1 MFKANGDYIYFN
13 FYKFKNVSLKIEP
26 KTLELTK
33 SINTKYRVDSQSQN
47 IILWFYSELFIIKNQ
62 PTSTKVTTYNA
73 DHTENSLYLKRIE
86 TNFLEML
93 FQGSFIIF
101 QGGLV
106 TISKYLDTSKRPE
119 ISKKRLVKIG
129 PELFE

>member
-47 IILWFYSELFIIKNQ
+47 IILGFYSELFIIKNQ
-62 PTSTKVTTYNA
+62 
-73 DHTENSLYLKRIE
+73 
-86 TNFLEML
+86 
-93 FQGSFIIF
+93 
-101 QGGLV
+101 
-106 TISKYLDTSKRPE
+106 
-119 ISKKRLVKIG
+119 
-129 PELFE
+129 

>member
-1 MFKANGDYIYFN
+1 
-13 FYKFKNVSLKIEP
+13 
-26 KTLELTK
+26 
-33 SINTKYRVDSQSQN
+33 
-47 IILWFYSELFIIKNQ
+47 
-62 PTSTKVTTYNA
+62 
-73 DHTENSLYLKRIE
+73 
-86 TNFLEML
+86 ML

-129 PELFE
+129 PELID